1 MKNRR
6 LWSLGL
12 TIVMAVSVCGC
23 SESTE
28 AVKVQAEEMPEET
41 VDAAGI
47 AREAV
52 SRSAGGNVGKEETV
66 YVNADAGGTVKE
78 ITVSS
83 WLKNGNNEE
92 RLTDV
97 TRLTDVVN
105 VKGDETFTQDGN
117 SYVWEAGG
125 NDIYYQGTTSEPLPV
140 DVKVTY
146 YLNDQKIDPKEL
158 AGKSGKVKIRFDY
171 ENHSR
176 QQVMIGGEETEV
188 CVPFVAASTMILD
201 SDRFVN
207 VEAENGRILS
217 DGKNTI
223 VAGVAMP
230 GLYESLDLLNLEG
243 FEDVDI
249 PDYVEVTAD
258 VTDFELSMTAT
269 VLMPD
274 VLSELNTDD
283 MDGFDDL
290 KDDIEE
296 LNDATYEL
304 IDGCIELDDG
314 VQELK
319 DNMPDLWDGAVELY
333 DGAVELNDGAWELY
347 DGAQDLYDGA
357 DKLNDGAK
365 DIREGAKELD
375 AGTAALQAGA
385 GVLKNG
391 VDQLV
396 GGVSGMGQ
404 SLEQAIAE
412 NQEKMQAA
420 QNQVIVL
427 TGRLEKAA
435 GEAKELQRQLMVL
448 AEQMGMLPPGSRI
461 CRRGSGN
468 IFGVC
473 ADG

>member
-1 MKNRR
+1 M
-6 LWSLGL
+6 
-12 TIVMAVSVCGC
+12 
-23 SESTE
+23 
-28 AVKVQAEEMPEET
+28 
-41 VDAAGI
+41 
-47 AREAV
+47 
-52 SRSAGGNVGKEETV
+52 
-66 YVNADAGGTVKE
+66 
-78 ITVSS
+78 
-83 WLKNGNNEE
+83 
-92 RLTDV
+92 
-97 TRLTDVVN
+97 
-105 VKGDETFTQDGN
+105 
-117 SYVWEAGG
+117 
-125 NDIYYQGTTSEPLPV
+125 
-140 DVKVTY
+140 
-146 YLNDQKIDPKEL
+146 
-158 AGKSGKVKIRFDY
+158 
-171 ENHSR
+171 
-176 QQVMIGGEETEV
+176 
-188 CVPFVAASTMILD
+188 
-201 SDRFVN
+201 
-207 VEAENGRILS
+207 
-217 DGKNTI
+217 
-223 VAGVAMP
+223 
-230 GLYESLDLLNLEG
+230 
-243 FEDVDI
+243 DI

-435 GEAKELQRQLMVL
+435 GEAKELQAADGTGGADGNAAAGKQYRT
-448 AEQMGMLPPGSRI
+448 ENSSGSRI